1 MNTLEQLKI
10 EIANLKTAKQGSEAV
25 KSASAAIAKIA
36 YEATISNDT
45 KALNYVKTLE
55 DETKKIVKGPFSKGC
70 FVGNK
75 KLDKAIPKDMEN
87 DAILTIYNKMKKLE
101 KANEAAQAEVRL
113 ASIRENQALQLVF
126 EDDKEALNQFLKEND
141 EDSETYKNTVNQG
154 LAIMAEQEKLENDK
168 ILFDSLLT
176 QVLALNP
183 NQFNQLFKAMQ
194 THATP
199 KKKSA

>member
-10 EIANLKTAKQGSEAV
+10 ETANLKKAKQGSEVV
-25 KSASAAIAKIA
+25 KSASAAIARLA

-45 KALNYVKTLE
+45 KALNYVKTL
-55 DETKKIVKGPFSKGC
+55 DDDTKKMVKGPFSKGC

-87 DAILTIYNKMKKLE
+87 DSILTIYNKMKKLE
-101 KANEAAQAEVRL
+101 KATEAAQAEVRL
-113 ASIRENQALQLVF
+113 ATIRENQALQLVF
-126 EDDKEALNQFLKEND
+126 EEDKEALNQFLKEND

-154 LAIMAEQEKLENDK
+154 LAIMAELEKLENDT

-176 QVLALNP
+176 QVIALNP
-183 NQFNQLFKAMQ
+183 DQFDRLFRFMRE
-194 THATP
+194 HATP
-199 KKKSA
+199 EKKTA

>member
-1 MNTLEQLKI
+1 MNTLENLKI
-10 EIANLKTAKQGSEAV
+10 EIATLKTAKQGSEAV
-25 KSASAAIAKIA
+25 KSASAAIAKLA

-45 KALNYVKTLE
+45 KTLNYVKSL
-55 DETKKIVKGPFSKGC
+55 DDDTKKLVKSVFSRGC

-75 KLDKAIPKDMEN
+75 KLDKAIPKKMES

-101 KANEAAQAEVRL
+101 KATEAAQAEIRL

-141 EDSETYKNTVNQG
+141 ENSETYKNTVNQG
-154 LAIMAEQEKLENDK
+154 LAIIAEQEKIESDRILLEDLK
-168 ILFDSLLT
+168 A
-176 QVLALNP
+176 QVMALNP
-183 NQFNQLFKAMQ
+183 EMFNQLFKAMQ
-194 THATP
+194 AHATP